1 MTYCDFKPGDEVVC
15 VSTPPN
21 RHWHSVRSG
30 SRYVILAVSA
40 PGRFSEPSVHV
51 GCENEM
57 GGRLWHHAKHFSKH
71 RDLSAW
77 LETAATNTD
86 RWDKSVKT
94 PAHPDPVVRALFARI
109 MAGGDR

>member
-1 MTYCDFKPGDEVVC
+1 MTYCDFKPGDEVIC

-21 RHWHSVRSG
+21 RHCHSVRSG
-30 SRYVILAVSA
+30 SRYFILAVSA

-57 GGRLWHHAKHFSKH
+57 GGRLWHHAKHFSKR

-77 LETAATNTD
+77 LETATD
-86 RWDKSVKT
+86 FEEPTR
-94 PAHPDPVVRALFARI
+94 APVVEPA
-109 MAGGDR
+109 